1 MEQHLSGKEHKKRFQ
16 AVLHQQVVPPA
27 HLRELDY
34 ERWWCAACN
43 NAVNSA
49 IAMVRHCTGRAH
61 ERAVLLL
68 HKMNDTYSLT
78 DLEDA
83 MTRAKDSF
91 TRNGG
96 DMMEF
101 PHLPD
106 THLMP
111 APVQL
116 ARHQEASSRA
126 AVAAAVGVARPM
138 WGAGGSDDP
147 DTLRTSN
154 PIVPGSRT
162 RSPSRSRNHSRDR
175 RRSRSRSRSRS
186 RDNRK
191 SRNVA
196 AAAGPGAN
204 ATAFAARAAAAAAV
218 ALAAAVAR
226 AAAAA
231 LAAAAAAALR
241 SRVAHAAVAA
251 CAPATT
257 GTAVSSDD
265 AVAAGAEGRA
275 SAAPVRL
282 PL

>member
-1 MEQHLSGKEHKKRFQ
+1 MLQ
-16 AVLHQQVVPPA
+16 QQVAPPA
-27 HLRELDY
+27 HLRELNC
-34 ERWWCAACN
+34 ELWWCAACN
-43 NAVNSA
+43 SAVDSA
-49 IAMVRHCTGRAH
+49 IAMLRRCTGRAH
-61 ERAVLLL
+61 EREVLLL
-68 HKMNDTYSLT
+68 HKMSDSYSLT
-78 DLEDA
+78 NREDA
-83 MTRAKDSF
+83 MTRTNDSF
-91 TRNGG
+91 TRNRG

-101 PHLPD
+101 PNLPD
-106 THLMP
+106 SHLMP
-111 APVQL
+111 APVQF
-116 ARHQEASSRA
+116 ARHQKASSRA
-126 AVAAAVGVARPM
+126 AAAPVVGVARPM
-138 WGAGGSDDP
+138 RGAWGSDDP
-147 DTLRTSN
+147 HTLRTSN
-154 PIVPGSRT
+154 LIEPDGRT